1 MKKLLAM
8 ILALVMA
15 LGLCS
20 VSWAEGNKTE
30 SDYTFP
36 AYTDLTA
43 DSDGVYNVENEQE
56 LRTAL
61 YFAPTDGTTRTIKL
75 TNSITLEMLYTATLF
90 DHSNEAG
97 TWTSNGYTSEAA
109 EKMAQDSRCAA
120 HKDYENGVDT
130 LSRYKMGVHPDGG
143 APNQWSTSVTSQTL
157 EQRAAYGAKK
167 HMAAGDE
174 SIARLVVKE
183 GQKIVL
189 DLNGYTI
196 AKNARATH
204 GDWSD
209 TSTNLIGNYGTIT
222 ITDTSNTPGT
232 LKGNGYVSCSGAVL
246 HNFGGTMTI
255 EKVNVNGNAEA
266 MIRSWDGKHSGQY
279 VIANDGFESHK
290 NPNTN
295 ETILDKTFTG
305 GTVIIDGAN
314 IFDTNADVDAS
325 LVVNGNG
332 ANLMLE
338 NDEAGEIIIKG
349 NATLNH
355 PTTKTINA
363 KGGEVTIDSATITS
377 NAKAISAGG
386 GKVTVNDVTVNGSG
400 TVETKDGG
408 QVVINQGSF
417 QSDVSDYVASGSQMT
432 RNENGTYSVT
442 KSIPSTGGYYY
453 HPTTDTKADET
464 KGSPK
469 TFDAGVGIYAVTA
482 VLSVT
487 GMAWV
492 GKKRH

>member
-1 MKKLLAM
+1 MKKLLAT

-36 AYTDLTA
+36 TYTDLTA
-43 DSDGVYNVENEQE
+43 DSDGVYNVENEQK

-246 HNFGGTMTI
+246 HNLRNNDHR
-255 EKVNVNGNAEA
+255 K
-266 MIRSWDGKHSGQY
+266 GQC
-279 VIANDGFESHK
+279 
-290 NPNTN
+290 
-295 ETILDKTFTG
+295 
-305 GTVIIDGAN
+305 
-314 IFDTNADVDAS
+314 
-325 LVVNGNG
+325 
-332 ANLMLE
+332 
-338 NDEAGEIIIKG
+338 
-349 NATLNH
+349 
-355 PTTKTINA
+355 
-363 KGGEVTIDSATITS
+363 
-377 NAKAISAGG
+377 
-386 GKVTVNDVTVNGSG
+386 
-400 TVETKDGG
+400 
-408 QVVINQGSF
+408 QRQC
-417 QSDVSDYVASGSQMT
+417 
-432 RNENGTYSVT
+432 
-442 KSIPSTGGYYY
+442 
-453 HPTTDTKADET
+453 
-464 KGSPK
+464 
-469 TFDAGVGIYAVTA
+469 
-482 VLSVT
+482 
-487 GMAWV
+487 
-492 GKKRH
+492 

>member
-1 MKKLLAM
+1 MKKLLAT

-36 AYTDLTA
+36 TYTDLTA
-43 DSDGVYNVENEQE
+43 DSDGVYNVENEQK

-120 HKDYENGVDT
+120 HKDY
-130 LSRYKMGVHPDGG
+130 
-143 APNQWSTSVTSQTL
+143 
-157 EQRAAYGAKK
+157 
-167 HMAAGDE
+167 
-174 SIARLVVKE
+174 
-183 GQKIVL
+183 
-189 DLNGYTI
+189 
-196 AKNARATH
+196 
-204 GDWSD
+204 
-209 TSTNLIGNYGTIT
+209 
-222 ITDTSNTPGT
+222 
-232 LKGNGYVSCSGAVL
+232 
-246 HNFGGTMTI
+246 
-255 EKVNVNGNAEA
+255 
-266 MIRSWDGKHSGQY
+266 
-279 VIANDGFESHK
+279 
-290 NPNTN
+290 
-295 ETILDKTFTG
+295 
-305 GTVIIDGAN
+305 
-314 IFDTNADVDAS
+314 
-325 LVVNGNG
+325 
-332 ANLMLE
+332 E

>member
-1 MKKLLAM
+1 
-8 ILALVMA
+8 
-15 LGLCS
+15 
-20 VSWAEGNKTE
+20 
-30 SDYTFP
+30 
-36 AYTDLTA
+36 
-43 DSDGVYNVENEQE
+43 
-56 LRTAL
+56 
-61 YFAPTDGTTRTIKL
+61 
-75 TNSITLEMLYTATLF
+75 
-90 DHSNEAG
+90 
-97 TWTSNGYTSEAA
+97 
-109 EKMAQDSRCAA
+109 
-120 HKDYENGVDT
+120 
-130 LSRYKMGVHPDGG
+130 MGVHPDGG

-290 NPNTN
+290 DPNTN

-305 GTVIIDGAN
+305 GTVIIDGTN

-332 ANLMLE
+332 ANLMFE